1 MATVAAVKAPWHLW
15 AVGVLSL
22 LWNAMGAADYVLT
35 QLGNRAWLES
45 AGMGPEELAYIASFP
60 AWAVAG
66 WAIGVW
72 SCLAGSV
79 LLLLRSRHAYPAFV
93 IALLGIA
100 IVTYFTY
107 AYPAPASFQTAGSQ
121 AFNVALWVV
130 TIFLALYARA
140 MARRG
145 VLR

>member
-15 AVGVLSL
+15 VVGVLSL
-22 LWNAMGAADYVLT
+22 LWNAMGAADYTLT
-35 QLGNRAWLES
+35 ELGNQAWLES
-45 AGMGPEELAYIASFP
+45 AGMGPEEIAYIASFP

-107 AYPAPASFQTAGSQ
+107 AYPAPASFQTAASQ
-121 AFNVALWVV
+121 AFNAVLWVV

>member
-1 MATVAAVKAPWHLW
+1 LW
-15 AVGVLSL
+15 VVGVLSL
-22 LWNAMGAADYVLT
+22 LWNAMGAADYTLT
-35 QLGNRAWLES
+35 ELGSQAWLES
-45 AGMGPEELAYIASFP
+45 AGMGPEELAYIAGFP

-72 SCLAGSV
+72 SCLVGSI

-107 AYPAPASFQTAGSQ
+107 AYPAPASFRTAGSQ
-121 AFNVALWVV
+121 AFNVALWVA
-130 TIFLALYARA
+130 TIFFALYARA